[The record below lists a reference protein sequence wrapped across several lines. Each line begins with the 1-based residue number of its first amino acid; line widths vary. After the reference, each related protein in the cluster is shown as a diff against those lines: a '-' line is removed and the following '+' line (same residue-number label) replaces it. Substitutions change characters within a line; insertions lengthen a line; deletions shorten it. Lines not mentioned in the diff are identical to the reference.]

1 MAKLYVFGI
10 GGTGARVVKSLTMLL
25 ASGIKTK
32 YDIVPILID
41 PDRAGG
47 DLNRTVKVLREY
59 QLIQKEI
66 KKRLNPSASVKIGN
80 HVWIGTNV
88 TILKGTSVAENCTV
102 GAASLLCKQYLNP
115 NCVIAGVPAKEVKQ
129 DIDWMAERI

>member
-25 ASGIKTK
+25 ASGIKTS

-47 DLNRTVKVLREY
+47 DLNRTVKVLRDY

-66 KKRLNPSASVKIGN
+66 KGFDQNHFFNNGIITLSEIILTEEETQPLLMDLDLNLTEFKQIY
-80 HVWIGTNV
+80 
-88 TILKGTSVAENCTV
+88 LK
-102 GAASLLCKQYLNP
+102 SLLIFQLLTQTTNGLQVFCSL
-115 NCVIAGVPAKEVKQ
+115 KE
-129 DIDWMAERI
+129 I

>member
-25 ASGIKTK
+25 ASGVKTN

-47 DLNRTVKVLREY
+47 DLNRTVKV
-59 QLIQKEI
+59 
-66 KKRLNPSASVKIGN
+66 
-80 HVWIGTNV
+80 
-88 TILKGTSVAENCTV
+88 
-102 GAASLLCKQYLNP
+102 
-115 NCVIAGVPAKEVKQ
+115 
-129 DIDWMAERI
+129 